1 MQFTLAA
8 AAQPEAAQL
17 FVCTE
22 AGQLNDET
30 AQLLCHSLEE
40 KDSFAETK
48 LPVSGSLKSIAVLRF
63 ADLATETL
71 QKAAKEAAAWGAKT
85 SGGGG
90 GFKPVLR
97 RKRAARGGG
106 IGGSGGRSRVSL

>member
-48 LPVSGSLKSIAVLRF
+48 LPVSGSLKNIAVLRF
-63 ADLATETL
+63 ADLQQDEPLIEWARQAAPQML
-71 QKAAKEAAAWGAKT
+71 ARYPALAGQHVQRWLGARMDYLKA
-85 SGGGG
+85 
-90 GFKPVLR
+90 
-97 RKRAARGGG
+97 
-106 IGGSGGRSRVSL
+106 

>member
-30 AQLLCHSLEE
+30 AQLLCRSLEE
-40 KDSFAETK
+40 KTA
-48 LPVSGSLKSIAVLRF
+48 LPKPNCPF
-63 ADLATETL
+63 
-71 QKAAKEAAAWGAKT
+71 QAA
-85 SGGGG
+85 
-90 GFKPVLR
+90 
-97 RKRAARGGG
+97 
-106 IGGSGGRSRVSL
+106 

>member
-48 LPVSGSLKSIAVLRF
+48 LPVSGSLKNIAVLRF

-71 QKAAKEAAAWGAKT
+71 QKAAKEALGSSVDGKRLSEAVKAALK
-85 SGGGG
+85 
-90 GFKPVLR
+90 
-97 RKRAARGGG
+97 
-106 IGGSGGRSRVSL
+106 

>member
-8 AAQPEAAQL
+8 ATQPEAAQL

-48 LPVSGSLKSIAVLRF
+48 LPFSGSLK
-63 ADLATETL
+63 
-71 QKAAKEAAAWGAKT
+71 
-85 SGGGG
+85 
-90 GFKPVLR
+90 
-97 RKRAARGGG
+97 
-106 IGGSGGRSRVSL
+106 